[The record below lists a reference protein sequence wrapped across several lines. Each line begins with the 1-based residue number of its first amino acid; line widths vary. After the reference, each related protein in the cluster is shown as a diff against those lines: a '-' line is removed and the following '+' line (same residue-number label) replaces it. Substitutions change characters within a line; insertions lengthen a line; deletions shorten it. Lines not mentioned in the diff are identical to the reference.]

1 MGGGESCPA
10 CPPCEQKECPTCP
23 ACEEKE
29 CPACPPC
36 EDCNT
41 RDYIMDGDKK
51 IQHIN
56 GTPFYITTFVKD
68 ITGRPFKDALE
79 EIGDNT
85 VKRTDFLFLLMASD
99 TNYSPTKI
107 LIVMVTTDI
116 NDSDIIVYNDKNGY
130 AMLKRLNEALARIF
144 KQYSS
149 YSFGEIY
156 FNDYRDEKWNPYQ
169 IIVSAVAGKPLTDQF
184 DKYETISKV
193 SMGDSAKLMK
203 RNEHTGRES
212 PYINSNNTKTVG
224 ELDIRITGVLGNPGG
239 ERNYN
244 VLLYKPAENKES
256 FISYS
261 SRGSCL
267 CIVFLIILGI
277 LLFIFLF
284 MREDSPNRKVMD
296 YDTEYKDDI

>member
-1 MGGGESCPA
+1 MGVGESCPA

-23 ACEEKE
+23 ACEQTE

-51 IQHIN
+51 IQHVN

-68 ITGRPFKDALE
+68 ITGRRFKDALE

-85 VKRTDFLFLLMASD
+85 VKRTNFLFLLMASD

-107 LIVMVTTDI
+107 LIVMVTTDMT
-116 NDSDIIVYNDKNGY
+116 DGDIIVYNDKNNY
-130 AMLKRLNEALARIF
+130 AMLKRLNESLAKIF

-149 YSFGEIY
+149 YSFGDIY
-156 FNDYRDEKWNPYQ
+156 FNDYRDEKRDPFE
-169 IIVSAVAGKPLTDQF
+169 IIISAVAGKPLTDQF

-212 PYINSNNTKTVG
+212 PYINSDNTKTVG
-224 ELDIRITGVLGNPGG
+224 DLDIRITGVLGNPGG

-244 VLLYKPAENKES
+244 NLLYVPAENKES
-256 FISYS
+256 FIPYS
-261 SRGSCL
+261 SGGCL
-267 CIVFLIILGI
+267 CIVLLIILGI
-277 LLFIFLF
+277 FLFMFLF
-284 MREDSPNRKVMD
+284 MREDSPNRKAMD
-296 YDTEYKDDI
+296 YDTEYRDDI